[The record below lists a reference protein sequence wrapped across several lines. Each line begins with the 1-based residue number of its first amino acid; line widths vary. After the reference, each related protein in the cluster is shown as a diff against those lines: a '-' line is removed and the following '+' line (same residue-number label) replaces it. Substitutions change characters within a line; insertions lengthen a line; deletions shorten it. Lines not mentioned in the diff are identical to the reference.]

1 MIFTVAEFQ
10 KKELLEAEKIYKF
23 PKKKIFTTGYFYFE
37 HMLKNIKPNNTNP
50 KNILFAPTWI
60 RSKKNLFEDYSVSI
74 IQLLLDYGYSV
85 TLRTH
90 PETFKRSKKTLKLIF
105 QKFGDKKNFQ
115 LNTNLDNI
123 DCFEKS
129 KLLITDDGGVGMEYA
144 YLYKKPIIYINYVKK
159 IHNQFYKDL
168 NIEPIEDKFKRE
180 CVYAEFQLLSL
191 YPLPVRVPAT
201 TKFPLSVILT
211 SPPNVLIPS
220 TSNSVVG
227 DTTPTPTRPFP
238 KEIS

>member
-1 MIFTVAEFQ
+1 M
-10 KKELLEAEKIYKF
+10 
-23 PKKKIFTTGYFYFE
+23 
-37 HMLKNIKPNNTNP
+37 
-50 KNILFAPTWI
+50 
-60 RSKKNLFEDYSVSI
+60 
-74 IQLLLDYGYSV
+74 LDYGYSV

-168 NIEPIEDKFKRE
+168 NIEPIEDKFK
-180 CVYAEFQLLSL
+180 FLSL
-191 YPLPVRVPAT
+191 
-201 TKFPLSVILT
+201 
-211 SPPNVLIPS
+211 
-220 TSNSVVG
+220 
-227 DTTPTPTRPFP
+227 
-238 KEIS
+238 